1 MIIKMRYSVNPQD
14 LDLKEFAFGKCFSN
28 DSLEKFVNLEVAQ
41 CLANNSER
49 LNKSKIS
56 VIHPDI
62 YLKYSSVNLFV
73 GRQGRGKT
81 LTINKEMVKLSKI
94 YSDPLCGSEHAHD
107 VHMLVFVNKDGRV
120 DDTTEALKE
129 LISIPIKYVSVKNIE
144 EYLKELYFHKLIYQK
159 IVDEGLEDEL
169 EDDQINEV
177 KQFLFV
183 NDFSR
188 QSLQEVILFD
198 DAAFENVLKKSD
210 SVIVAMAHQ
219 ARHYKF
225 IFCFCVQGIKDVP
238 LPIKEQ
244 TTTFFLYSGFM
255 KQKLYTIYSQC
266 GIRGIEFDD
275 FKRIYDSL
283 GEKDYLIIDCASGK
297 FKICDDA
304 DLTPIILFF
313 KNKSFDL

>member
-1 MIIKMRYSVNPQD
+1 MRYSVNPQD
-14 LDLKEFAFGKCFSN
+14 LDLKEFAN
-28 DSLEKFVNLEVAQ
+28 EPLEKLVNIEVAQ

-56 VIHPDI
+56 TIHPDI

-81 LTINKEMVKLSKI
+81 LTITKEMVKLSKI
-94 YSDPLCGSEHAHD
+94 YSD

-129 LISIPIKYVSVKNIE
+129 LITIPIKYVSVKNIE
-144 EYLKELYFHKLIYQK
+144 EYLQELYFHKLIYKK

-169 EDDQINEV
+169 EDDQIDEL
-177 KQFLFV
+177 KEFLCIE
-183 NDFSR
+183 DFSR

-219 ARHYKF
+219 ARHFKF

-255 KQKLYTIYSQC
+255 KQKLYTIYCQC

-275 FKRIYDSL
+275 FKQLYNSL
-283 GEKDYLIIDCASGK
+283 GEKDYIIIDCASGK
-297 FKICDDA
+297 YKICDDA
-304 DLTPIILFF
+304 DLSPLIKYF
-313 KNKSFDL
+313 KEY

>member
-1 MIIKMRYSVNPQD
+1 MNFNLSDIT
-14 LDLKEFAFGKCFSN
+14 
-28 DSLEKFVNLEVAQ
+28 NLEVAQ
-41 CLANNSER
+41 CLANNYDR
-49 LNKSKIS
+49 LSKSKIS

-94 YSDPLCGSEHAHD
+94 YSD

-129 LISIPIKYVSVKNIE
+129 LITIPIKYVSVKNIE
-144 EYLKELYFHKLIYQK
+144 EYLQDLYFHKLIYKK
-159 IVDEGLEDEL
+159 IVDEGLEDILDE
-169 EDDQINEV
+169 EQINEV
-177 KQFLFV
+177 KDFLCID
-183 NDFSR
+183 DFKR

-198 DAAFENVLKKSD
+198 DAAFENVLKKND

-266 GIRGIEFDD
+266 GIKGIEFDD
-275 FKRIYDSL
+275 FKRLYNSL
-283 GEKDYLIIDCASGK
+283 GEKDYIIIDCASGK
-297 FKICDDA
+297 YNICDNA
-304 DLTPIILFF
+304 DLSPMILFF
-313 KNKSFDL
+313 KNKFA

>member
-1 MIIKMRYSVNPQD
+1 MNNFP
-14 LDLKEFAFGKCFSN
+14 
-28 DSLEKFVNLEVAQ
+28 LEKLLLNNQQHSCAGSMNLNDVVNLEVAQ

-94 YSDPLCGSEHAHD
+94 FSD

-177 KQFLFV
+177 KQFLCID
-183 NDFSR
+183 DFSR

>member
-1 MIIKMRYSVNPQD
+1 MNKFSLNDIVN
-14 LDLKEFAFGKCFSN
+14 C
-28 DSLEKFVNLEVAQ
+28 EVAQ
-41 CLANNSER
+41 CLANNSDR

-73 GRQGRGKT
+73 GRQGKGKT

-94 YSDPLCGSEHAHD
+94 FSD
-107 VHMLVFVNKDGRV
+107 VHMIIFVNKDGRV

-129 LISIPIKYVSVKNIE
+129 LITIPIKYVSVKNIE
-144 EYLKELYFHKLIYQK
+144 EYLQELYFHKLIYKK
-159 IVDEGLEDEL
+159 IIDEGLEDKL
-169 EDDQINEV
+169 DDEQINEV
-177 KQFLFV
+177 KEFLCIDTF
-183 NDFSR
+183 DR

-198 DAAFENVLKKSD
+198 DAAFENVLKKTD

-275 FKRIYDSL
+275 FKRLYNSL
-283 GEKDYLIIDCASGK
+283 GEKDYIIIDCANGSYK
-297 FKICDDA
+297 VCDDA
-304 DLTPIILFF
+304 DLSPLILHFMEC
-313 KNKSFDL
+313 K

>member
-1 MIIKMRYSVNPQD
+1 MKLTNVQEEYLKTIYLLQ
-14 LDLKEFAFGKCFSN
+14 LDEGKSKLT
-28 DSLEKFVNLEVAQ
+28 DIAEK
-41 CLANNSER
+41 

-56 VIHPDI
+56 TIHPDI
-62 YLKYSSVNLFV
+62 FLKYSSVNLFV

-94 YSDPLCGSEHAHD
+94 YSD

-120 DDTTEALKE
+120 DETTEALKQ
-129 LISIPIKYVSVKNIE
+129 LITIPIKYVSVKQIE
-144 EYLKELYFHKLIYQK
+144 EYLQDLYFHKLIYKK
-159 IVDEGLEDEL
+159 IVDENLEDEL
-169 EDDQINEV
+169 EEEQLNAVKEFLQVDDFKRN
-177 KQFLFV
+177 
-183 NDFSR
+183 
-188 QSLQEVILFD
+188 SLQEVILFD

-225 IFCFCVQGIKDVP
+225 IFCFLVQGIKDVP

-266 GIRGIEFDD
+266 GIKGIEFDD
-275 FKRIYDSL
+275 FKRLYNSL
-283 GEKDYLIIDCASGK
+283 GEKDYIIIDCASGK
-297 FKICDDA
+297 YKICDDA
-304 DLTPIILFF
+304 DLTQLINYF
-313 KNKSFDL
+313 KLI